1 MRNGNNVQKQ
11 QAVDEQK
18 VEEHNLTEEEIQ
30 AKEEKQRKYQDNVAL
45 LTQKFQ
51 SKDEEKTPVL

>member
-1 MRNGNNVQKQ
+1 MKNGNNVQKQ
-11 QAVDEQK
+11 PAVDEQK

-30 AKEEKQRKYQDNVAL
+30 AKEEKQRKYQDKVAL

-51 SKDEEKTPVL
+51 KKDKKKTPVL